1 MKTKIAALI
10 TALLIIFVGAG
21 GVYIISQSKPVVKG
35 TISDVAQD
43 TGDQLP
49 ENQSVRIIEEPVDTR
64 VEDWLKQ
71 IGESFNLEILT
82 IEDASFEW
90 RLEKSSV
97 EVIGKGI
104 VMKKISDQL
113 LDTLLE
119 FFLDHEFEQDAYNLA
134 LDDLEQFY
142 GFINEDMVCVARGAA
157 GQEDQE
163 EELEESALDLEI
175 RCGLVD
181 FASIEQLT
189 QEYLIKQLFSEKY
202 ERDASTV
209 YVDVIQAFPEHMSGS
224 VQFIEP
230 DEEQPAPGN
239 GGAFLAATDQDGEWV
254 LVFDGNGAILCT
266 DIEPYDFPTEMVP
279 ECYDDVAGQVV
290 NRNNSE

>member
-21 GVYIISQSKPVVKG
+21 GVYVISQSKPDVKG
-35 TISDVAQD
+35 TVSNVGQD

-71 IGESFNLEILT
+71 IGEFFGLEILN

-90 RLEKSSV
+90 FLEENSA
-97 EVIGKGI
+97 EVIGQSVI
-104 VMKKISDQL
+104 MRQTSEQAF
-113 LDTLLE
+113 DTLLE

-134 LDDLEQFY
+134 VDETVQLY
-142 GFINEDMVCVARGAA
+142 GLTKEDMVCVVRGITI
-157 GQEDQE
+157 QE
-163 EELEESALDLEI
+163 EGAEESVLDLEI

-181 FASIEQLT
+181 FDSIEQLA

-202 ERDASTV
+202 ERELSTV
-209 YVDVIQAFPEHMSGS
+209 YVDIIQTSPEHMSGS

-230 DEEQPAPGN
+230 DEEQATPGN
-239 GGAFLAATDQDGEWV
+239 GGAFLAATDPDEEWV
-254 LVFDGNGAILCT
+254 LVFDGNGAILCA
-266 DIEPYDFPTEMVP
+266 DIAPYDFPVEMVP

-290 NRNNSE
+290 NRDNSE